1 MARAN
6 CWAAGCHSS
15 VHGSNVDPRM
25 RY

>member
-1 MARAN
+1 MARAT

-15 VHGSNVDPRM
+15 VHGSNVDPRL